1 MDPAALRALG
11 IMLIIFGVFIIVIA
25 IILTLVWGSKN
36 SKTKGGGAIIIGPI
50 PIIFGG
56 DKKSLKTFLPLSLA
70 LTLILVVAMIIYYL
84 LLR

>member
-11 IMLIIFGVFIIVIA
+11 IMLICFGVFIIVIA
-25 IILTLVWGSKN
+25 VILTLVWSGKN

-56 DKKSLKTFLPLSLA
+56 DKKSLKTFLLLSLA